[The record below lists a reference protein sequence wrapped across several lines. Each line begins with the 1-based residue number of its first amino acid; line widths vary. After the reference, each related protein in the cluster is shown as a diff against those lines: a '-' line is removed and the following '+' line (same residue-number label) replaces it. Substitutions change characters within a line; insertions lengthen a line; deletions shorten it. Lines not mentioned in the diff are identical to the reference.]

1 MTRRENEEGGRNC
14 QTDVKTNNK
23 QINKKLKKGRRQQDS
38 NLRPQSGRDSSKGR
52 FESLAL
58 TTPP

>member
-1 MTRRENEEGGRNC
+1 MTQRENEEGGRIC
-14 QTDVKTNNK
+14 HRIQRRIT
-23 QINKKLKKGRRQQDS
+23 NKKQKAKKGRRQQDS

>member
-23 QINKKLKKGRRQQDS
+23 QKGKKGRRQQDS